1 MDVEKGRGCR
11 RALDGWRIVMNLK
24 FVKRRLLIPSIIL
37 AGCVGLFH
45 YVTGVFDYIPR
56 LRGSA
61 KSPDGT
67 LTVKVYQ
74 KRLMPRPFFP
84 RMGALAEVYDGD
96 GNLVYQNII
105 FRDSDWDDTL
115 GEAFKQISFEG
126 EEIRISP
133 GFYDPSQAYVIRKSE
148 LKKLE

>member
-1 MDVEKGRGCR
+1 
-11 RALDGWRIVMNLK
+11 MNLK
-24 FVKRRLLIPSIIL
+24 SKKRRFLTLSIIL
-37 AGCVGLFH
+37 VVCAGLFH
-45 YVTGVFDYIPR
+45 YVTGVFDYIPH
-56 LRGSA
+56 LRASA
-61 KSPDGT
+61 KSPDGA

-84 RMGALAEVYDGD
+84 RMGAIAKVYDGD
-96 GNLVYQNII
+96 GNLVYEKLF

-115 GEAFKQISFEG
+115 GYAFKEISFEG

-148 LKKLE
+148 LKKRE